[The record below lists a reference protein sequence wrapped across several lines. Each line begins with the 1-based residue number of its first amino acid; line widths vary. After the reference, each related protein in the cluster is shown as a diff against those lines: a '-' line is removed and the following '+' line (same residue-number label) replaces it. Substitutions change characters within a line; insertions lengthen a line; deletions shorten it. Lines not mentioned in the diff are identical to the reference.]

1 MNHWRK
7 YNVVR
12 KRNLQKSWR
21 SLSRQDRNEV
31 LSFLKVLG
39 AIVALVAVIYYVGT
53 NGLTHIGG
61 FWAIFTGEKATVAG
75 DTQAP
80 PPPTFSPLNPYTKQ
94 KTLTVA
100 GYAEPSAEVKV
111 LINGKEAGTTIA
123 EAGGT
128 FSFKDATLKE
138 GKNVITATAKDLGGN
153 ESQKSA
159 ELIVTLDTKKPALTI
174 SSPKDG
180 QKITGE
186 KNQVKVAG
194 KTEPGVTVK
203 INSIQARVLGDGSF
217 STTLIISTGETK
229 ITVIATDKA
238 GNQEKV
244 EMTVSYSAPA
254 SSPAE

>member
-1 MNHWRK
+1 MNHWKK

-21 SLSRQDRNEV
+21 SLSRQDRNEF

-39 AIVALVAVIYYVGT
+39 AIVAIVATVYYVGI

-61 FWAIFTGEKATVAG
+61 FWAIFTGEKGTVAG

-94 KTLTVA
+94 KTLTIS
-100 GYAEPSAEVKV
+100 GYAEPSAEVKIM
-111 LINGKEAGTTIA
+111 INGSDAGTAIA

-128 FSFKDATLKE
+128 FSFKDASLKE
-138 GKNVITATAKDLGGN
+138 GKNVITATAKDLAGN

-159 ELIVTLDTKKPALTI
+159 ELIVTLDTKTPKLAI
-174 SSPKDG
+174 SSPKNG

-186 KNQVKVAG
+186 KNQVNVLG
-194 KTEPGVTVK
+194 KTDPGVTVRV
-203 INSIQARVLGDGSF
+203 NSIQARVLGDGSF
-217 STTLIISTGETK
+217 STTLTNLPSGETK
-229 ITVIATDKA
+229 ITIIATDKA
-238 GNQEKV
+238 GNQEKI
-244 EMTVSYSAPA
+244 ELTVTYSA
-254 SSPAE
+254 E

>member
-39 AIVALVAVIYYVGT
+39 AIVALVAVIYYVGI

-75 DTQAP
+75 DTQA

>member
-39 AIVALVAVIYYVGT
+39 AIVALVAVIYYVGI

-94 KTLTVA
+94 KALTVA

-111 LINGKEAGTTIA
+111 LINGTEAGTTIA

-138 GKNVITATAKDLGGN
+138 GKNVITATAKDLAGN